1 MAQIL
6 RGDIYWAD
14 LDPTKGHE
22 QSGQRPV
29 LILSNDIFNQRSG
42 TVIAMALTSQ
52 PQRAGFPPHAGTGRR
67 EPAETILGENQPDS
81 HAVRRAIEPENR
93 TGQTGGSGTGHH
105 GTEPNRRSM
114 MKTQYEV
121 QGGPHFPVPQKP
133 FGEGGCSMK
142 LTEDVRK
149 YAAEQGI
156 AEEEALK
163 MGMEEKSREF
173 TEKGSELYAKA

>member
-42 TVIAMALTSQ
+42 MVIAMALTSQ

-67 EPAETILGENQPDS
+67 EPAEKILGENQPDS
-81 HAVRRAIEPENR
+81 HPVSRAIEPENR
-93 TGQTGGSGTGHH
+93 TGQTGRSGTGHH
-105 GTEPNRRSM
+105 GTEPNRRS
-114 MKTQYEV
+114 
-121 QGGPHFPVPQKP
+121 
-133 FGEGGCSMK
+133 
-142 LTEDVRK
+142 
-149 YAAEQGI
+149 I
-156 AEEEALK
+156 ARI
-163 MGMEEKSREF
+163 G
-173 TEKGSELYAKA
+173 KGSAVCLASRVRRLAENISDRLSFAAKERKVLKECEPLIQKG